1 MSSDSLDFTNLTCG
15 AFAESLAAREPV
27 PGGGGAA
34 AYVGAL
40 GAALASMVSN
50 YTIGKKRY
58 AAVEADV
65 RHVLA
70 RATRI
75 RAELVALV
83 DADARAYALVA
94 RAHKLPKDDPDRPR
108 AVEAALHEAALPPYR
123 MMVSCARAVA
133 LHEELAEKGSR
144 MLAADVACGAVLCRA
159 AMEAAS
165 VNVFANTSLMGDR
178 ARAAEL
184 EQEAD
189 ALLSEWRPRADA
201 VAAGVVDALRKE
213 A

>member
-15 AFAESLAAREPV
+15 EFAESLAARRPV

-58 AAVEADV
+58 ADVEPDV

-70 RATRI
+70 TATRI

-83 DADARAYALVA
+83 DADAQAYALVA
-94 RAHKLPKDDPDRPR
+94 RAHALPKDDPERPA
-108 AVEAALHEAALPPYR
+108 AVESALHKAALPPYR
-123 MMVSCARAVA
+123 MMISCARAVA
-133 LHEELAEKGSR
+133 LHEELAAKGSR
-144 MLAADVACGAVLCRA
+144 MLVADVACGAVLCRA
-159 AMEAAS
+159 AMEAAA

-178 ARAAEL
+178 SRAAEL
-184 EQEAD
+184 EAEAD

-201 VAAGVVDALRKE
+201 IASATIVDLRKG